1 MGGVQL
7 DHNAAEA
14 LLACRFRQASKA
26 IAFLVTTLGLVVVCG
41 WAFHVPVLTY
51 IQPTLQSMKVNTAL
65 SFLCLGAGLWLAG
78 NDERQRSRSI
88 LGLLVVIIAGSTL
101 AEYAFHISLGIDQ
114 LLIRDT
120 RTPSLSAYPG
130 RMAIATAIC
139 FLLLGS
145 AVMFLGLKKALVLQR
160 ALVVA
165 CFAFSLV
172 ALCGY
177 LYGAESLYSITS
189 YSTIGVHTSA
199 GLMAVCLAYFLARPN
214 EGIASIAASDSNSGF
229 VLRTLVP
236 AIIVVPIL
244 IGWLKLAGQRANLY
258 DTPFGTAL
266 QVLASIG
273 CLAALTMLVARS
285 MYRWEC
291 ESSHSEKMIRES
303 EARFRLVA
311 DTAPALIWTS
321 GTNKLCTYVNKPWL
335 EFTGRSIV
343 FELGNGWAE
352 GVHPEDLQ
360 RCLGNYTQSFDRRV
374 KFRMEYRRRRHDGEY
389 RWILDIG
396 VPRFDQNRSFVG
408 YIGIGVDVTERKV
421 AEEALHEL
429 NRTLEGQTA
438 ELQSREELLKI
449 FVKSAPVG
457 VAMFDRDMR
466 YLQVS
471 DRWCADYG
479 VDVSQILGRS
489 HYEVF
494 PDMPD
499 RWKQVHARALEGE
512 TLRAD
517 EDLWDRKGGMK
528 WIRWEVRPW
537 LNTERLPGGILVFAE
552 DITRRK
558 QMEEAISRMS
568 RNLIESQEQ
577 ERTRIGRELH
587 DDINQRLAMLA
598 IELDQLQKNPS
609 EVRSR
614 VQKLQKQTIEISDDV
629 QALSHELDS
638 SKLEYFGA
646 IGSMRSWCE
655 EFGERQGI
663 RVEFKSP
670 EAKISIPREI
680 GLCFFRVLQE
690 ALHNAAKYSGAKRIE
705 VQLRE
710 DAGEIHLLISDLG
723 RGFDLETAKEG
734 RGLGLTSMQERV
746 RLIKGI
752 IAIQSK
758 PMGGTT
764 VHVRVPL
771 MSEHSE
777 RAAG

>member
-1 MGGVQL
+1 MHSPTVQL

-14 LLACRFRQASKA
+14 PHLAHRFRQASKV
-26 IAFLVTTLGLVVVCG
+26 IAFVVATLGLVVFCG
-41 WAFHVPVLTY
+41 WAFHVHALTY
-51 IQPTLQSMKVNTAL
+51 IRPTFQSMKVNTAL

-78 NDERQRSRSI
+78 NDERQRARSI
-88 LGLLVVIIAGSTL
+88 LGLLVVIIAGATL
-101 AEYAFHISLGIDQ
+101 AEYTFHVSLGIDQ
-114 LLIRDT
+114 LLFRDT

-145 AVMFLGLKKALVLQR
+145 AVTFWGVKKAVVLQR
-160 ALVVA
+160 ASVYA
-165 CFAFSLV
+165 CLAFSLV

-177 LYGAESLYSITS
+177 LYGAQSLYAITAF
-189 YSTIGVHTSA
+189 STMGLHTSA
-199 GLMAVCLAYFLARPN
+199 GVMAACFVYFLARPD
-214 EGIASIAASDSNSGF
+214 EGILSIAASDRNSGLL
-229 VLRTLVP
+229 LRTLVP
-236 AIIVVPIL
+236 TIIVVPIL

-258 DTPFGTAL
+258 DTPFGVAL
-266 QVLASIG
+266 LVLGNIG
-273 CLAALTMLVARS
+273 CLSILTVLIARS
-285 MYRWEC
+285 MHRNE
-291 ESSHSEKMIRES
+291 RE
-303 EARFRLVA
+303 R
-311 DTAPALIWTS
+311 
-321 GTNKLCTYVNKPWL
+321 
-335 EFTGRSIV
+335 
-343 FELGNGWAE
+343 
-352 GVHPEDLQ
+352 
-360 RCLGNYTQSFDRRV
+360 
-374 KFRMEYRRRRHDGEY
+374 
-389 RWILDIG
+389 
-396 VPRFDQNRSFVG
+396 
-408 YIGIGVDVTERKV
+408 
-421 AEEALHEL
+421 EEAGEALK
-429 NRTLEGQTA
+429 T
-438 ELQSREELLKI
+438 REELLRI
-449 FVKSAPVG
+449 FVKNAPVG

-499 RWKQVHARALEGE
+499 RWKQVHARGLEGE

-517 EDLWDRKGGMK
+517 EDRWDRKGGTS
-528 WIRWEVRPW
+528 WVRWEARPW
-537 LNTERLPGGILVFAE
+537 LNPEGLPGGILLFAE
-552 DITRRK
+552 NITRRK
-558 QMEEAISRMS
+558 QMEEALARMS

-614 VQKLQKQTIEISDDV
+614 VQELRKHTIEISDDV

-646 IGSMRSWCE
+646 IGSMRSWCG
-655 EFGERQGI
+655 EFGERQRI
-663 RVEFKSP
+663 QVEFKSP
-670 EAKISIPREI
+670 EAKISVPREI
-680 GLCFFRVLQE
+680 GLCLFRVLQE
-690 ALHNAAKYSGAKRIE
+690 ALHNAAKYSGVKWIE

-710 DAGEIHLLISDLG
+710 DAGEIHLLVSDLG

-746 RLIKGI
+746 RLIKGVI
-752 IAIQSK
+752 EIQSK

-764 VHVRVPL
+764 IHVRVPL
-771 MSEHSE
+771 MSEHSH
-777 RAAG
+777 GVVG

>member
-1 MGGVQL
+1 
-7 DHNAAEA
+7 
-14 LLACRFRQASKA
+14 
-26 IAFLVTTLGLVVVCG
+26 
-41 WAFHVPVLTY
+41 
-51 IQPTLQSMKVNTAL
+51 MKVNTAL

-114 LLIRDT
+114 LLFRDT

-145 AVMFLGLKKALVLQR
+145 AVTFWGVRKALVLQR

-189 YSTIGVHTSA
+189 YSTIGVHTSV
-199 GLMAVCLAYFLARPN
+199 GLIAVCLAYFLARPN
-214 EGIASIAASDSNSGF
+214 EGIVAIAVSDSNSGF
-229 VLRTLVP
+229 LLRTLGP

-244 IGWLKLAGQRANLY
+244 IGWLRLAGQRANLY
-258 DTPFGTAL
+258 DTPFGVAL
-266 QVLASIG
+266 QVLGSVG

-291 ESSHSEKMIRES
+291 ESSHSEKTIRES
-303 EARFRLVA
+303 EERFRLLA

-321 GTNKLCTYVNKPWL
+321 GTNKLCTYVNKSWL
-335 EFTGRSIV
+335 DFTGRSIV
-343 FELGNGWAE
+343 FELGNGWAD

-360 RCLGNYTQSFDRRV
+360 RCLGNYTQSFDRRE

-396 VPRFDQNRSFVG
+396 VPRFDQDRSFVG

-449 FVKSAPVG
+449 FVKNAPVG
-457 VAMFDRDMR
+457 VAMFDRNMR

-479 VDVSQILGRS
+479 VGVSQILGRS

-499 RWKQVHARALEGE
+499 RWKQVHGRALEGE
-512 TLRAD
+512 TLRVD
-517 EDLWDRKGGMK
+517 EDLWDREGGTT

-537 LNTERLPGGILVFAE
+537 LNHERLPGGILIFAE
-552 DITRRK
+552 DITHRK
-558 QMEEAISRMS
+558 RAE
-568 RNLIESQEQ
+568 
-577 ERTRIGRELH
+577 
-587 DDINQRLAMLA
+587 
-598 IELDQLQKNPS
+598 
-609 EVRSR
+609 
-614 VQKLQKQTIEISDDV
+614 
-629 QALSHELDS
+629 QALSDMMCLLFS
-638 SKLEYFGA
+638 LLPPVYAVPRTFG
-646 IGSMRSWCE
+646 
-655 EFGERQGI
+655 F
-663 RVEFKSP
+663 
-670 EAKISIPREI
+670 
-680 GLCFFRVLQE
+680 L
-690 ALHNAAKYSGAKRIE
+690 
-705 VQLRE
+705 
-710 DAGEIHLLISDLG
+710 
-723 RGFDLETAKEG
+723 
-734 RGLGLTSMQERV
+734 
-746 RLIKGI
+746 
-752 IAIQSK
+752 
-758 PMGGTT
+758 
-764 VHVRVPL
+764 
-771 MSEHSE
+771 
-777 RAAG
+777 